1 MLRILPLLFLFGAC
15 ATPQTEKTSGLD
27 GLMDRYF
34 QARLAWDPLFATR
47 AGFHEYDSRLPDA
60 SIAAQE
66 RRLAELRS
74 FSAELERVR
83 VAAEDAIN
91 AAVLKHVLNAEIG
104 DLEHRAWRM
113 PITNRGGFHADFAEL
128 PSRHPF
134 LTTADYENYLSRL
147 RAFPVWTAQNIE
159 LMREGIRTGWTLP
172 RDSMHGFESTV
183 SAHVVDDP
191 KKSQLW
197 TPFAAFPEHFDAAT
211 RASLEKAGQEAITQS
226 VVPGFKTLLAFW
238 RAEYA
243 PKLQPEVGVGRL
255 PGGLEYYRHRVKSF
269 TTLDLDPEDV
279 HERGVLEVARIR
291 AEMAATIERAG
302 FQGSFA
308 EWQNFLRTDPR
319 FYAKTPDE
327 LMQRTA
333 AVCKRMDGLLP
344 LLFGRLPRAPYG
356 LKPVPD
362 YMAPFTTTAYYEEPA
377 GDGSRAGFYFVN
389 LSKLESRPLYEL
401 EALSLHEAVPGHH
414 LQIAIQQ
421 ELTGLPEFRKWTDVT
436 AFIEGWGLYSERL
449 GLECGFYQDPYSDFG
464 RLSYEMWR
472 ACRLVVD
479 TGMHAFGWSRERAIQ
494 YMADNSVLSL
504 HNIEAEVDRY
514 ITWPGQALAYK
525 NGELKIRELRARA
538 EAALGAQFDVRAFH
552 DLVLG
557 SGPVP
562 LSVLETMVDGW
573 IKSGGR

>member
-1 MLRILPLLFLFGAC
+1 MPRILPLLLLLGAC
-15 ATPQTEKTSGLD
+15 AAPPTAQPSGLD

-47 AGFHEYDSRLPDA
+47 AGFHEFDDRLPEA
-60 SIAAQE
+60 SLAAQM
-66 RRLAELRS
+66 RRLEELRGFRAEL
-74 FSAELERVR
+74 
-83 VAAEDAIN
+83 AALSTNAQASLD
-91 AAVLKHVLNAEIG
+91 AAVLRAVLAAEIG
-104 DLEHRAWRM
+104 DLVHGAWRM

-128 PSRHPF
+128 PNRHPF
-134 LTTADYENYLSRL
+134 QTVEDYDHYLARL
-147 RAFPVWTAQNIE
+147 RAFPAWTAQNLE

-172 RDSMHGFESTV
+172 KASMHGFESTV
-183 SAHVVDDP
+183 AAHVTEDP
-191 KKSQLW
+191 KQSQLW
-197 TPFAAFPEHFDAAT
+197 APFAAIPAQFDAAT
-211 RASLEKAGQEAITQS
+211 RARLEKEGLEAIAQS
-226 VVPGFKTLLAFW
+226 VVPAYRALLTFW

-243 PKLQPEVGVGRL
+243 PALQAEVGVGRL
-255 PGGLEYYRHRVKSF
+255 PGGLEFYRHRVKSF
-269 TTLDLDPEDV
+269 TTLDVDPEDV
-279 HERGVLEVARIR
+279 HERGLKEVARIR

-302 FQGSFA
+302 FAGSFA
-308 EWQNFLRTDPR
+308 EWQHFLRTDPQ
-319 FYAKTPDE
+319 FYAQTPEE
-327 LMQRTA
+327 LMQHTA

-344 LLFGRLPRAPYG
+344 QLFGRLPRAPYG

-389 LSKLESRPLYEL
+389 LSKLDSRPLYEL

-414 LQIAIQQ
+414 LQIALQQ
-421 ELTGLPEFRKWTDVT
+421 ELTDLPEFRKWADVT

-494 YMADNSVLSL
+494 FMADNSVLSM
-504 HNIEAEVDRY
+504 HNIEAEIDRY

-525 NGELKIRELRARA
+525 TGELKIRELRARA
-538 EAALGAQFDVRAFH
+538 EAALGAEFDVRAFH
-552 DLVLG
+552 DLILG

-562 LSVLETMVDGW
+562 LSVLEAMVDEW

>member
-1 MLRILPLLFLFGAC
+1 MLRCLPLFFLLGAC
-15 ATPQTEKTSGLD
+15 SSAPSAADSPLD
-27 GLMDRYF
+27 GLMERYF

-47 AGFHEYDSRLPDA
+47 AGFHDFDGRLPDA
-60 SIAAQE
+60 SITAQT
-66 RRLAELRS
+66 RRLDELRAFRAELDEIP
-74 FSAELERVR
+74 AD
-83 VAAEDAIN
+83 EDGGIN
-91 AAVLKHVLNAEIG
+91 AAVLRQVLDSEIG

-128 PSRHPF
+128 PNRHPF
-134 LTTADYENYLSRL
+134 LTVADYDNYVARL
-147 RAFPVWTAQNIE
+147 RAFPQWTAQNLT
-159 LMREGIRTGWTLP
+159 LMQEGIRTGWTLP
-172 RDSMHGFESTV
+172 KDSMHGFEQTITAQIVKDPRQSRLWAPFST
-183 SAHVVDDP
+183 
-191 KKSQLW
+191 
-197 TPFAAFPEHFDAAT
+197 FPAHFDQAT
-211 RASLEKAGQEAITQS
+211 RTRIEKEGADAILYS
-226 VVPGFKTLLAFW
+226 MRGYDALLAFW
-238 RAEYA
+238 RTQYA
-243 PKLQPEVGVGRL
+243 PALQPEVGVGRL
-255 PGGLEYYRHRVKSF
+255 PGGLEFYRHRVNSF
-269 TTLDLDPEDV
+269 TTLTVDPEDV
-279 HERGVLEVARIR
+279 HERGLKEVARIR

-308 EWQNFLRTDPR
+308 EWQVFLRTDPR
-319 FYAKTPDE
+319 FYAQSPEE

-421 ELTGLPEFRKWTDVT
+421 ELTDLPEFRKWADVT

-494 YMADNSVLSL
+494 FMANNSVLSL
-504 HNIEAEVDRY
+504 HNIEAEIDRY

-525 NGELKIRELRARA
+525 TGELKIRELRARA
-538 EAALGAQFDVRAFH
+538 EAALGAKFDVRAFH

-573 IKSGGR
+573 ISSGGR